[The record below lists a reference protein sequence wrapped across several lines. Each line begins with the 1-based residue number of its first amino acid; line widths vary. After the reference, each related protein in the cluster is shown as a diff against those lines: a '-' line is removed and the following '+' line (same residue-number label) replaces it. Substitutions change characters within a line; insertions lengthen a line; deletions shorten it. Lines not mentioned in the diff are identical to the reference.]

1 MYFIV
6 LYKNSNLKEREIAK
20 DMEARAI
27 FEKIYYLYIPRR
39 KIIPVNGYYQSVNF
53 DFQSFSLQGRDI
65 LDFGCGT
72 GLFSLYAILIGEAKS
87 VLSID
92 EFEGRGSSEKNFD
105 RLQIILRKF
114 KLTNRIHLVKANGMT
129 YDFKDRQFDIIYFA
143 YVCHHLFPKSDRD
156 DRNAISSFF
165 KKMKRLL
172 KPRGSIIIR
181 EVMRRNITEHFPPRI
196 KIFPVRW
203 ETKRND
209 MEWKGLLYKA
219 GFTSVSTRFYVP
231 YYLYYFP
238 FKLILNNKVA
248 SYFLTSRYVLECK

>member
-6 LYKNSNLKEREIAK
+6 LSRNYNLKKRELAK

-27 FEKIYYLYIPRR
+27 FEKILYSYIPRR

-53 DFQSFSLQGRDI
+53 DLHSGSLEGKEL

-92 EFEGRGSSEKNFD
+92 EFEGRGSSEKNCD
-105 RLQIILRKF
+105 RLQLILRRF
-114 KLTNRIHLVKANGMT
+114 KLTNKIHLVKANGMT
-129 YDFKDRQFDIIYFA
+129 YDFKDRQFDIIYFS
-143 YVCHHLFPKSDRD
+143 YVLHHLFPKSDRD
-156 DRNAISSFF
+156 DRNVITSFL

-181 EVMRRNITEHFPPRI
+181 EVMRRNFTEHFPPRI

-209 MEWKGLLYKA
+209 TEWKDLLYKA
-219 GFTSVSTRFYVP
+219 GFTHVVSRFYVP
-231 YYLYYFP
+231 YYLHYFP
-238 FKLILNNKVA
+238 FNLLLSNKLA
-248 SYFLTSRYVLECK
+248 SYFLTSRYVLECR